1 MPHHVRGPGGA
12 GLPLRRRRGARR
24 AVGAL
29 AATGVAMACLSAC
42 GNPNTGTLKSDSKI
56 VISFSQLVPEQL
68 PLWIAQDRG
77 IFKKN
82 GVNVELQYIT
92 SQTGLQ
98 TLLSGKTQLA
108 SIGAAEGVSAAAE
121 GAKLQYIAALAPVF
135 TFVLYATPDIKSAKA
150 LVRKRVGIT
159 SATGSLGI
167 ASKVA
172 LEKLGVDPGQV
183 VLSPLGAVP
192 NVNAALVKGAIQAA
206 VSHPPGS
213 LAFAAKGVHP
223 LLDMAAQ
230 HLPYATV
237 AITGQQSFLTA
248 NRATVQKIVNSLNE
262 GAQVERSDPTTAMAV
277 LKQRL
282 KLTDDK
288 VVKQT
293 YDFYSKEVLP
303 ATLRPDVGQLQT
315 AKDILGQQSQKVRTL
330 DLNELVNGSFIRQ

>member
-1 MPHHVRGPGGA
+1 MPDQVPSPARVRP
-12 GLPLRRRRGARR
+12 PLRRRRGTHR
-24 AVGAL
+24 AVGVL
-29 AATGVAMACLSAC
+29 AAAGLAAACLSAC
-42 GNPNTGTLKSDSKI
+42 GNPNVGKLKANSKI
-56 VISFSQLVPEQL
+56 VISFSQLVPEEL
-68 PLWIAQDRG
+68 PLWIAADRG

-92 SQTGLQ
+92 GQTGLQ

-121 GAKLQYIAALAPVF
+121 GAKLDYIAALAPVF
-135 TFVLYATPDIKSAKA
+135 TFVLYATPDIKNAKA
-150 LVRKRVGIT
+150 LVRQRVGIT
-159 SATGSLGI
+159 SATGSVGM

-183 VLSPLGAVP
+183 VLSPLGEVP
-192 NVNAALVKGAIQAA
+192 NVNAALIRGAVKAA

-213 LAFAAKGVHP
+213 LAFGAKGVHP

-237 AITGQQSFLTA
+237 AITGQQSFLKT
-248 NRATVQKIVNSLNE
+248 NRTTVQKVVSSLNE
-262 GAQVERSDPTTAMAV
+262 GAQIERSDPTTAMAV

-288 VVKQT
+288 VVQQT
-293 YDFYSKEVLP
+293 YDFYAKEVLP
-303 ATLRPDVGQLQT
+303 TTLRPDVGQLQT
-315 AKDILGQQSQKVRTL
+315 AKDILGQQNAKVRNL
-330 DLNELVNGSFIRQ
+330 DLKGLVDSSFIRQ